1 MIATVTIGTVSMQG
15 ILIRRLP
22 GGRARISAHGWIHE
36 GRLVPTLR
44 RIPILTLKLE
54 A

>member
-1 MIATVTIGTVSMQG
+1 MIATVTIGTVSLQG

-22 GGRARISAHGWIHE
+22 GGRARIVAFGRPYI

-44 RIPILTLKLE
+44 RIPILTPKSE